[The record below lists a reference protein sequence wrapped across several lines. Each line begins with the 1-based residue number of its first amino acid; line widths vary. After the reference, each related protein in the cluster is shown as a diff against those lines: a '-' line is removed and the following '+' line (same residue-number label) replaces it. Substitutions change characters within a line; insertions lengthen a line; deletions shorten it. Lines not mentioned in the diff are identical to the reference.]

1 MMGFWRL
8 IALVW
13 VLLSAPA
20 WAQAPAPPPT
30 PVLPKPPQLPVTPQP
45 DWYLQKKC
53 PAFVDCMPTW
63 DKERAQRCEW
73 VKAHCPDT
81 RIVY

>member
-1 MMGFWRL
+1 MAGRRAIVLAFWL
-8 IALVW
+8 IA
-13 VLLSAPA
+13 APA
-20 WAQAPAPPPT
+20 WAQTAPTPAPPNS
-30 PVLPKPPQLPVTPQP
+30 PQLPATPQP

-73 VKAHCPDT
+73 VKKNCPDT
-81 RIVY
+81 QIVY